1 MNIALW
7 IVAGIGAALVLMAI
21 ALFVAI
27 GRLA

>member
-7 IVAGIGAALVLMAI
+7 IVAGIGAALFLMAI

-27 GRLA
+27 GRLV